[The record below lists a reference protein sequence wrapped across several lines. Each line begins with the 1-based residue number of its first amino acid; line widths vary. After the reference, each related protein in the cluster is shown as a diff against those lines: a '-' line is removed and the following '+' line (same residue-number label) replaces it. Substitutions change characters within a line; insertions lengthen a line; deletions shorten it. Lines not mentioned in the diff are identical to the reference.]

1 MSIRGSRGDIIISDS
16 FKSDILNCF
25 LMTENGFLHLRLYS
39 TCIYKLIE
47 TMCNFARYA
56 FGDSRK
62 PSTDS
67 ASLIEEIVHSQ
78 MASMV
83 FVFIMAT
90 FALGT
95 GA

>member
-1 MSIRGSRGDIIISDS
+1 
-16 FKSDILNCF
+16 
-25 LMTENGFLHLRLYS
+25 
-39 TCIYKLIE
+39 
-47 TMCNFARYA
+47 MCNFARYA

-62 PSTDS
+62 PSTVS

-83 FVFIMAT
+83 FVFIRAT

-95 GA
+95 GNVVYSLIAVLSGGCLLR

>member
-1 MSIRGSRGDIIISDS
+1 M
-16 FKSDILNCF
+16 
-25 LMTENGFLHLRLYS
+25 HLRLYS
-39 TCIYKLIE
+39 IHKLNE
-47 TMCNFARYA
+47 PMCDFARYA

-83 FVFIMAT
+83 FVFIQAT
-90 FALGT
+90 FCFVFVH
-95 GA
+95 

>member
-1 MSIRGSRGDIIISDS
+1 
-16 FKSDILNCF
+16 
-25 LMTENGFLHLRLYS
+25 
-39 TCIYKLIE
+39 
-47 TMCNFARYA
+47 MCNFARYA

-90 FALGT
+90 FPLGT
-95 GA
+95 GDSLLFNCSPLRGMLVTVV